1 MADLWL
7 AVVSKSVYICPY
19 AYARQ
24 ETCKIK
30 PIKHSKK
37 SKTTEIPVSCSLE
50 PKSRISGEEQK
61 AGIGQGRIK
70 ESIRDWD

>member
-7 AVVSKSVYICPY
+7 AVKSVYICPY

-24 ETCKIK
+24 KTCKIK

-37 SKTTEIPVSCSLE
+37 SKTTETPVKLQLGTE
-50 PKSRISGEEQK
+50 KSD
-61 AGIGQGRIK
+61 
-70 ESIRDWD
+70 IR